1 MPSFNSKFSGGG
13 GAVRATTITADDLE
27 IDSGTL
33 SIDETNNRV
42 GMGTTAPGTQ
52 LQVESNTPYVTLKND
67 TSENSDSG
75 CESKLIF
82 EDHANVSLG
91 QIEVSHSGASDDT
104 KGKMILS
111 THTGSSLTAA
121 ITINE
126 AQKVTAAGDVQVTGD
141 IILDDGGSLKEA
153 GGTAAITFDG
163 SGHVT
168 KIGQDSP
175 SSGEFL
181 KYDGAKWVSDA
192 VATGSSAA
200 DDISTG
206 DAAVTIAT
214 TSGNITLDAQAGDAD
229 IIFKGTDNTSDIT
242 ALTLD
247 MSEAGA
253 ASFNAAVTVGTDLT
267 VTGGD
272 IAYGAT
278 NSTLSVGST
287 AHDAAGATLSIS
299 GGATTAGT
307 SNNQAGGSVTISG
320 GQGKGSGAGGDIIFK
335 TANAGGSGSTLNALA
350 TALTISDDKSATFE
364 DNVTVKGDIIIDD
377 GGSLKEA
384 GGTAAL
390 TYNGSAE
397 ITTLKV
403 AADSVAVADD
413 HMMFFNGG
421 ATGTPKAESI
431 ADLVTAVAGT
441 ASSTGLSASSGV
453 LSVSDLHPVGVDG
466 ANNQILTDDGDGTV
480 TSESKLTFDGT
491 TLLVNSDVTATTNH
505 TTIGAHIDYDATGI
519 IASGQTGNNVGLDVD
534 INSDSPTMVGTVNN
548 IGLDIDL
555 TGGTSGTQVNVGV
568 DVNVSGADTNIAAL
582 FNGGNVGIGT
592 AAPAQ
597 ILQVSD
603 ATPIVVVQNTTNEHT
618 DGGAESKV
626 LFADHAGN
634 ALGQIEG
641 AHSGSSDDAK
651 GQFKVST
658 NDGSS
663 TQLALTIDENQD
675 ATFASHV
682 DIAASHAYKVNGTAI
697 LSDSSGTMTLSNV
710 DALDATTEA
719 TIESAIDTLSNLTTT
734 GALNSGSITSG
745 FGNVDIGSST
755 FDTTGAVGTGGLTV
769 GGDLAVNGDTATFTS
784 ANANDPQ
791 IILKNTTNDAAGPT
805 LLLENDRGANNGVD
819 NDVCGIIDFKGTD
832 DNSDQVS
839 FAKIQCEVADAS
851 NGAEGGRLLL
861 GVATHDAEM
870 QFGLVL
876 EDGDAEDEIDAVI
889 GNGDN
894 SVTTAAGY
902 MKANNGFLVPEQKSV
917 HIETP
922 MLATADHTA
931 TGITTILTASESIAQ
946 GDLVYISGNG
956 TIGKADADAV
966 AKMPA
971 IGLAVA
977 AISSSAQGVI
987 LLQGMF
993 RDDTFN
999 FTAGNRLFA
1008 STTDG
1013 GITATVPSG
1022 SSDVAQA
1029 VGVALSD
1036 DVIYFKPDMTLVEI
1050 S

>member
-13 GAVRATTITADDLE
+13 GAVSATTITADDLE

-67 TSENSDSG
+67 TSENTAGG
-75 CESKLIF
+75 CESKIIF
-82 EDHANVSLG
+82 EDHGNNALG
-91 QIEVSHSGASDDT
+91 QIEVSHVGSSDDE
-104 KGKMILS
+104 KGQLIIKTNNDSGLQ
-111 THTGSSLTAA
+111 TA
-121 ITINE
+121 ITISE

-168 KIGQDSP
+168 KIGQDTHT
-175 SSGEFL
+175 SGQFL
-181 KYDGAKWVSDA
+181 KWDGSKAVWDA

-214 TSGNITLDAQAGDAD
+214 SSGNITLDAQAGDAD
-229 IIFKGTDNTSDIT
+229 IIFKGTDDSSDIT

-278 NSTLSVGST
+278 NSTLSVGAT

-335 TANAGGSGSTLNALA
+335 TANAGSSGSTLNALA

-403 AADSVAVADD
+403 AADCVAVADD

-491 TLLVNSDVTATTNH
+491 TLLVNSEVTATTNH

-555 TGGTSGTQVNVGV
+555 TGGTSGTQTNVGV

-592 AAPAQ
+592 AAPSQ
-597 ILQVSD
+597 ILQV
-603 ATPIVVVQNTTNEHT
+603 AAAAPIVVVQNSTNEHT

-626 LFADHAGN
+626 LFGDHAGN
-634 ALGQIEG
+634 ALSQIEG
-641 AHSGSSDDAK
+641 SHSGSSDDAK

-658 NDGSS
+658 NNGSGIQLAMS
-663 TQLALTIDENQD
+663 IDDTQLTTFSGNVIIAGTTPKLTIGDAGAEDTMLVFDGNAQD
-675 ATFASHV
+675 FRIGL
-682 DIAASHAYKVNGTAI
+682 DDGTDTLEIGVGNAHGTTPA
-697 LSDSSGTMTLSNV
+697 LSV
-710 DALDATTEA
+710 DASQNIDVFKAINLD
-719 TIESAIDTLSNLTTT
+719 SAIAD
-734 GALNSGSITSG
+734 NS
-745 FGNVDIGSST
+745 
-755 FDTTGAVGTGGLTV
+755 
-769 GGDLAVNGDTATFTS
+769 
-784 ANANDPQ
+784 
-791 IILKNTTNDAAGPT
+791 
-805 LLLENDRGANNGVD
+805 
-819 NDVCGIIDFKGTD
+819 VCGITAVFTAGEALNRGDVVYFKASDSKMHKVNMTAGSSEAIPAVAMAAD
-832 DNSDQVS
+832 DIS
-839 FAKIQCEVADAS
+839 ADAVGKFLLQGFIHDAGTFPS
-851 NGAEGGRLLL
+851 YTIAGRLYAPEAEGPP
-861 GVATHDAEM
+861 T
-870 QFGLVL
+870 Q
-876 EDGDAEDEIDAVI
+876 
-889 GNGDN
+889 
-894 SVTTAAGY
+894 TA
-902 MKANNGFLVPEQKSV
+902 PS
-917 HIETP
+917 T
-922 MLATADHTA
+922 D
-931 TGITTILTASESIAQ
+931 
-946 GDLVYISGNG
+946 GDLVQV
-956 TIGKADADAV
+956 IGWAVTAD
-966 AKMPA
+966 K
-971 IGLAVA
+971 
-977 AISSSAQGVI
+977 
-987 LLQGMF
+987 
-993 RDDTFN
+993 
-999 FTAGNRLFA
+999 
-1008 STTDG
+1008 
-1013 GITATVPSG
+1013 
-1022 SSDVAQA
+1022 
-1029 VGVALSD
+1029 
-1036 DVIYFKPDMTLVEI
+1036 IYFNPSPDYIEVA
-1050 S
+1050 

>member
-27 IDSGTL
+27 VDSGTL

-67 TSENSDSG
+67 TSENSDGG

-141 IILDDGGSLKEA
+141 IILDDGGSIKEA
-153 GGTAAITFDG
+153 GGTAAITIDA
-163 SGHVT
+163 SGNVT

-287 AHDAAGATLSIS
+287 AHDAAGATLNIS
-299 GGATTAGT
+299 GGAPTAGT

-335 TANAGGSGSTLNALA
+335 TANAGGSGSSLNSLA
-350 TALTISDDKSATFE
+350 TALTISDDLSSTFAG
-364 DNVTVKGDIIIDD
+364 DVTISGGDITYGNGQDATLSVAETGSSTD
-377 GGSLKEA
+377 GRD
-384 GGTAAL
+384 L
-390 TYNGSAE
+390 TISAGSAP
-397 ITTLKV
+397 TGS
-403 AADSVAVADD
+403 ANQ
-413 HMMFFNGG
+413 NGG
-421 ATGTPKAESI
+421 
-431 ADLVTAVAGT
+431 DL
-441 ASSTGLSASSGV
+441 LLKSG
-453 LSVSDLHPVGVDG
+453 G
-466 ANNQILTDDGDGTV
+466 GDGT
-480 TSESKLTFDGT
+480 
-491 TLLVNSDVTATTNH
+491 
-505 TTIGAHIDYDATGI
+505 
-519 IASGQTGNNVGLDVD
+519 
-534 INSDSPTMVGTVNN
+534 
-548 IGLDIDL
+548 
-555 TGGTSGTQVNVGV
+555 GTSMIAFHTKVNGT
-568 DVNVSGADTNIAAL
+568 DAAAERMRIHTD
-582 FNGGNVGIGT
+582 GNVGIGT
-592 AAPAQ
+592 NAPAQ

-603 ATPIVVVQNTTNEHT
+603 GTPIVVIQNTTNEHT

-634 ALGQIEG
+634 ALSQVEG

-651 GQFKVST
+651 GQLKLST

-791 IILKNTTNDAAGPT
+791 VILKNTTNDAAGPT
-805 LLLENDRGANNGVD
+805 LLLENDRGANNGAD

-876 EDGDAEDEIDAVI
+876 EDGDAEDEIDATI

-993 RDDTFN
+993 RDDTYN
-999 FTAGNRLFA
+999 FTAGNRLFVH
-1008 STTDG
+1008 TDG
-1013 GITATVPSG
+1013 TVTATAPSG
-1022 SSDVAQA
+1022 NNDVAQA

-1050 S
+1050 TA